1 MVVVD
6 ALEIGAVCYSCST
19 AAIMNG
25 VHMFICSP
33 VINSRATV
41 GCCPIVVDLLSE
53 SMSTN
58 ENSPSLVHVYKI
70 AAGCHHVACH
80 ATTSGAYWYH
90 TSINYREITMVSRPI
105 SSIISY

>member
-58 ENSPSLVHVYKI
+58 ENSPSFGTCVQNRGGMSSCSMSCNDVRRVLV
-70 AAGCHHVACH
+70 
-80 ATTSGAYWYH
+80 
-90 TSINYREITMVSRPI
+90 
-105 SSIISY
+105 SYQY